1 MATTN
6 IKSLGLLRNG
16 KVYATKAIAEQALV
30 QDATNDGVAK
40 LARYLYPIAGGAPI
54 IRTLVG
60 FYANAAE
67 MEDAGGGQSHYT
79 ILDIEGSSA
88 EVAEIKQE
96 ISAINESIGEG
107 IEGTTLT
114 TAINDINNRIGSG
127 FTSEYTIADA
137 ISQLD
142 YSLTLHLDRS
152 ETETEFKYTL
162 TQGDTEVG
170 VIDIAKDI
178 FIQYAE
184 VVNGYW
190 SGSTFTEDPNGPDKA
205 IKLVFQDTLHEP
217 LYINI
222 KDLVTLYVAGNG
234 IDITG
239 DTISVAIDGDS
250 EAFLT
255 VSENGL
261 KLDGVQA
268 AIDEAIEKAK
278 LIESDGIKILANNK
292 IKAHAAST
300 IGEGI
305 TNPIYVDGEG
315 IKLNK
320 ELDMGFYDFGTVVN
334 ELPSAGDAANTNLVL
349 TDPTVINTMTGATE
363 YNTITVADAN
373 IGGGD
378 IKLNAAKDLNVSN
391 VTVSGNKGASNG
403 RVLFAAD
410 TVNVDSVDI
419 PQGSAIYNVF
429 EEVGSAS
436 KPLSELNASNVTVDN
451 TALKHN
457 VFNVYHPADDAVITI
472 KDSYFNLDVNN
483 SNVLRMANYTNA
495 TGVTIN
501 FENVTWTYENGPEG
515 DPAWA
520 GLMIF
525 QPSSTDVALTGDT
538 SKIATWTINVKD
550 CVYNGVKVNANNFGL
565 INQVAYLYNIGG
577 SGATSDLAGVITM
590 NFE

>member
-1 MATTN
+1 MATN
-6 IKSLGLLRNG
+6 IKSLSLLRNG
-16 KVYATKAIAEQALV
+16 KVYGSKEIASQALQ
-30 QDATNDGVAK
+30 QDGTNDGVAK
-40 LARYLYPIAGGAPI
+40 LARYLEPVIGGEPI

-67 MEDAGGGQSHYT
+67 MEDAGGGRSSYT
-79 ILDIEGSSA
+79 ILDIDGNAS
-88 EVAEIKQE
+88 EVAALEAAVQD
-96 ISAINESIGEG
+96 INNKIGDG
-107 IEGTTLT
+107 IDGTTLT
-114 TAINDINNRIGSG
+114 IAINDLNDRMGTG
-127 FTSEYTIADA
+127 FTTGYTVADA
-137 ISQLD
+137 IEQLD
-142 YSLTLHLDRS
+142 YSLTLHLERS
-152 ETETEFKYTL
+152 ETDTEFKYTL
-162 TQGDTEVG
+162 TQGDELIG

-190 SGSTFTEDPNGPDKA
+190 SGNTFTEDAAGPDKA

-222 KDLVTLYVAGNG
+222 EDLVTLYVGGNG
-234 IDITG
+234 IDITD
-239 DTISVAIDGDS
+239 DTISIKIDGDS

-255 VSENGL
+255 VGENGL
-261 KLDGVQA
+261 KLEGVQA

-278 LIESDGIKILANNK
+278 LIASDGIKILGNNK

-300 IGEGI
+300 IGDGI
-305 TNPIYVDGEG
+305 SNPIFVDEEG

-320 ELDMGFYDFGTVVN
+320 ELDMGFYDYQTEVN
-334 ELPSAGDAANTNLVL
+334 VLPPTSEAANTNLVL
-349 TDPTVINTMTGATE
+349 TDPAVIATMTGGTE
-363 YNTITVADAN
+363 YHTVTVSDAN

-378 IKLNAAKDLNVSN
+378 IKLNAAKDLNVSD
-391 VTVSGNKGASNG
+391 VTISGNKGTSNG

-429 EEVGSAS
+429 EEVGSPS

-472 KDSYFNLDVNN
+472 KDSYFNLDVNK
-483 SNVLRMANYTNA
+483 SNVIRMANYTNA

-501 FENVTWTYENGPEG
+501 FENITWTYENGPEG

-525 QPSSTDVALTGDT
+525 QPSSTDAALTGDT

-550 CVYNGVKVNANNFGL
+550 CVYNGVKVNANNYGL

-577 SGATSDLAGVITM
+577 SGATSDPAGVITM